1 MGRRLPIF
9 RRGRVDEELDA
20 ELQFHLQHEIERRI
34 EAGVPRAEA
43 RLAAQRAMGATTQNI
58 EECRSMRGLDF
69 AEHLGQDLRYAV
81 RTLLKTPVFTA
92 VAILSLA
99 LGIGANTAIFSVM
112 DVLLLRPLPVRDPS
126 RLALV
131 NLSGRAGPRYALTY
145 PMFEMIRDRNAVFSH
160 TFAWA
165 TKQFQTPVG
174 DDMIHI
180 SGVLASGDYF
190 GGLDVD
196 PILGRVFG
204 REDDQPAGGRNGPV
218 VVIGERLWERRY
230 ERRPSAIGQSIVLN
244 GTAATIIGV
253 MPASF
258 FGAEVGRRRRFGRP

>member
-1 MGRRLPIF
+1 
-9 RRGRVDEELDA
+9 
-20 ELQFHLQHEIERRI
+20 
-34 EAGVPRAEA
+34 
-43 RLAAQRAMGATTQNI
+43 
-58 EECRSMRGLDF
+58 MRGLDF
-69 AEHLGQDLRYAV
+69 ADHVGQDLRYAV

-112 DVLLLRPLPVRDPS
+112 DVLSSRPLPVRDPL

-131 NLSGRAGPRYALTY
+131 NLSGKTGPRYSLTY
-145 PMFEMIRDRNAVFSH
+145 PMLRDDFWIATRSSH
-160 TFAWA
+160 TRSPGS
-165 TKQFQTPVG
+165 TKQLQTPVG
-174 DDMIHI
+174 DDMTHI

-190 GGLDVD
+190 GGLGID

-230 ERRPSAIGQSIVLN
+230 GRRPSA
-244 GTAATIIGV
+244 
-253 MPASF
+253 MAS
-258 FGAEVGRRRRFGRP
+258 RLS